1 MANYKDLRIENVEG
15 TNLEVIL
22 NEGKIAFIF
31 DDNFVF
37 TFDSIIDAE
46 ALIDELKEKINIIQS
61 FPF

>member
-1 MANYKDLRIENVEG
+1 MSNYKDLRIENVDDN
-15 TNLEVIL
+15 NLEVIL
-22 NEGKIAFIF
+22 NEGKITFIF